1 MADVDLTPFGF
12 TPTENRAYGALL
24 DLGPCSGYAL
34 AKALSIARANAYQ
47 ALNGLVAKG
56 AATSSDDQ
64 QQRYRAERPD
74 AILARI
80 IDAQT
85 RRLDVLESQI
95 QSLGQQPSGA
105 TIVELRGTRGLLD
118 IALRTLAREPGEV
131 MCVGTSDLI
140 AALGPAW
147 HRRALDSRPSAVWII
162 GQDPGNLPVDP
173 RGSIDEAR
181 AEVLFG
187 GAVFIL
193 LAGDVAV
200 IAKVGESTSG
210 YWTTDTTICGAVK
223 GAAVHLVENS
233 SSSKS
238 Q

>member
-34 AKALSIARANAYQ
+34 GKALSIARANAYQ

-64 QQRYRAERPD
+64 PQRYRAQRPD

-80 IDAQT
+80 IDAKN

-95 QSLGQQPSGA
+95 QSLGQRRGA

-131 MCVGTSDLI
+131 ICVGTSDLI

-147 HRRALDSRPSAVWII
+147 HRRAMDSRPSAVWII
-162 GQDPGNLPVDP
+162 GQDPGDLPVDP

-187 GAVFIL
+187 GAVFLL

-200 IAKVGESTSG
+200 IAKVGENTSG
-210 YWTTDTTICGAVK
+210 YWTSDTTICGAVE
-223 GAAVHLVENS
+223 GVAVHLVENN
-233 SSSKS
+233 SSSKL

>member
-64 QQRYRAERPD
+64 PQRYRAERPD

-95 QSLGQQPSGA
+95 QGLGQPSGA
-105 TIVELRGTRGLLD
+105 TIVQLRGTRGLLD
-118 IALRTLAREPGEV
+118 VALRTLAREQGQV
-131 MCVGTSDLI
+131 TCVGTSDLI

-147 HRRALDSRPSAVWII
+147 HRRAMDSRPSAVWII
-162 GQDPGNLPVDP
+162 GQDPGDLPVDP
-173 RGSIDEAR
+173 RGSIDETR

-187 GAVFIL
+187 GAVFLL

-210 YWTTDTTICGAVK
+210 YWTTDPAIRGAVK
-223 GAAVHLVENS
+223 GVAVHLVEHGL
-233 SSSKS
+233 SSKL